1 MIQETKESK
10 KMFEVLKVT
19 EIKQH
24 REKQLKDFCAF
35 YNIVSG
41 QDLCDADKKVR
52 IDIHHTREELTGI
65 ICNKIVAQ
73 KILDLIKEDVE
84 KQINDAE
91 EDLKTLKKELK
102 EIL

>member
-10 KMFEVLKVT
+10 KMFEVLKA
-19 EIKQH
+19 EEKKQR

-41 QDLCDADKKVR
+41 KDLCDADKKVR